1 MDILNVC
8 CFALPAGVSVAVK
21 TDSLEF
27 NLEIEDSSQ
36 QYWIN
41 HENNV
46 DLSVHFSVTV
56 IYMPISY
63 LSVGGQSTHL
73 H

>member
-1 MDILNVC
+1 MDVLNVW

-27 NLEIEDSSQ
+27 NLEIENSGQ

-46 DLSVHFSVTV
+46 DLSVHFSV
-56 IYMPISY
+56 
-63 LSVGGQSTHL
+63 Q
-73 H
+73 